1 MDILAELN
9 KIAEEYRGEGNLKE
23 GDAFAD
29 LGFDLGADSVDV
41 VELVMAIEEKFGITF
56 PDDLKIDTV
65 DQLIAKI
72 KELMA

>member
-23 GDAFAD
+23 GDNFND
-29 LGFDLGADSVDV
+29 LGFDSLDK

-56 PDDLKIDTV
+56 PDDIKVETVSELIEKIE
-65 DQLIAKI
+65 
-72 KELMA
+72 ELMA

>member
-9 KIAEEYRGEGNLKE
+9 KIAEEYRGECNLKE

-29 LGFDLGADSVDV
+29 LGFDSLDK

>member
-9 KIAEEYRGEGNLKE
+9 IIAQEYRGEGNFKE
-23 GDAFAD
+23 DDNFDD
-29 LGFDLGADSVDV
+29 LGFDSLDK

-56 PDDLKIDTV
+56 PDDIKVETV
-65 DQLIAKI
+65 SELIEKI

>member
-9 KIAEEYRGEGNLKE
+9 KIAEEYRGEGNLKG

-29 LGFDLGADSVDV
+29 LGFDSLDK

>member
-1 MDILAELN
+1 METLE
-9 KIAEEYRGEGNLKE
+9 KLKE
-23 GDAFAD
+23 ILSECKGED
-29 LGFDLGADSVDV
+29 LDITPETTFDELDFDSLDK

>member
-23 GDAFAD
+23 GDSFAD
-29 LGFDLGADSVDV
+29 LGFDSLDK

-56 PDDLKIDTV
+56 PDDIKIDTV
-65 DQLIAKI
+65 DELIAKI
-72 KELMA
+72 KGLKA